1 MWVIRIEK
9 AITYLLIFFR
19 RVGKGISG
27 KPKNAKEGQNKNT
40 LEYVQNKLNNLI
52 NVSLFSMALRCI
64 AIASLKSEHLV

>member
-27 KPKNAKEGQNKNT
+27 KLKNAKEGQNKNT
-40 LEYVQNKLNNLI
+40 LEYVQNNLI